1 MELDPPPWL
10 NRMREMGYPPGYL
23 DVGAEDQPSGITIF
37 DCHDPILSGNRW
49 SCNQCKRFHLC
60 SRCAEL
66 ERESSEQITHTSI
79 RGEKHELYQIRVNDV
94 SSDTED
100 GDFVLENDIFNDR
113 QSFLKFYQGNHYQ
126 FDSLG
131 LAKHSSMMILHQ
143 LKNCLQHFPSGMM
156 M

>member
-1 MELDPPPWL
+1 M
-10 NRMREMGYPPGYL
+10 
-23 DVGAEDQPSGITIF
+23 VV
-37 DCHDPILSGNRW
+37 
-49 SCNQCKRFHLC
+49 
-60 SRCAEL
+60 CAEL

-79 RGEKHELYQIRVNDV
+79 LNDV